1 MKQLMSY
8 EAEFLEKRKFQQND
22 EDKFALQFVK
32 ALLVFCILFIAY
44 NVYAQCDRIVLY
56 VIPLVGI
63 GFAVWRMIRLKK
75 SIESNQPVEED

>member
-63 GFAVWRMIRLKK
+63 GFAVWRMICLKK
-75 SIESNQPVEED
+75 SIKSSEPVE

>member
-32 ALLVFCILFIAY
+32 ALFVFCILFGTI
-44 NVYAQCDRIVLY
+44 
-56 VIPLVGI
+56 
-63 GFAVWRMIRLKK
+63 
-75 SIESNQPVEED
+75 